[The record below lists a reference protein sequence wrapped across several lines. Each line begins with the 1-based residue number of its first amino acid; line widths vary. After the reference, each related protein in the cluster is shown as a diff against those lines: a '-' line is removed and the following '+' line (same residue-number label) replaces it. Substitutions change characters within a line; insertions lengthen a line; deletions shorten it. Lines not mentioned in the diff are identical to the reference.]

1 MPVHHTS
8 TGKRVNADSA
18 FVPQDYYDYNR
29 DNYFPGGN
37 VDQERAWIEK
47 IAQGNFH
54 AYESLCKVYQHR
66 LFVYLFRILNNREA
80 AEEVANDVMLAV
92 WKGATG
98 FRGDSLPST
107 WIFGIARNRAYSRL
121 SRRKPEVGEE
131 VETENLVDGQD
142 GMEETLIRKNLI
154 RHALEELSSEHREV
168 VTLTFYSGLSYQ
180 EIAEIMDCPVNT
192 VKTRMFHAKQRLRA
206 ILEQ

>member
-1 MPVHHTS
+1 
-8 TGKRVNADSA
+8 
-18 FVPQDYYDYNR
+18 VPHDYYDYNR
-29 DNYFPGGN
+29 VNYFPGGN
-37 VDQERAWIEK
+37 VEQERAWIEK
-47 IAQGNFH
+47 IAQGNFN
-54 AYESLCKVYQHR
+54 AYENLCKVYQNR
-66 LFVYLFRILNNREA
+66 LFVYLFRILNSRET

-92 WKGATG
+92 WKGANN

-121 SRRKPEVGEE
+121 SRRRLDFGDGEE
-131 VETENLVDGQD
+131 PESLVDKQD

-154 RHALEELSSEHREV
+154 RHALKELSSEHREV
-168 VTLTFYSGLSYQ
+168 VTLTFFSGLSYQ
-180 EIAEIMDCPVNT
+180 EIAEIMNCPVNT

>member
-1 MPVHHTS
+1 MTS
-8 TGKRVNADSA
+8 FSLSSRNGINTESA
-18 FVPQDYYDYNR
+18 FVPHVVTDYNR

-37 VDQERAWIEK
+37 VEQERGWIEL
-47 IAQGNFH
+47 IAQENFQ
-54 AYESLCKVYQHR
+54 AYEKLCKAYQSR
-66 LFVYLFRILNNREA
+66 LFVYLYRILNNREA

-92 WKGATG
+92 WKGAGG
-98 FRGDSLPST
+98 FRGDSQPST

-121 SRRKPEVGEE
+121 SRRKLEIGDVEEPEK
-131 VETENLVDGQD
+131 LVDKKE
-142 GMEETLIRKNLI
+142 GMEASLIRKNLI
-154 RHALEELSSEHREV
+154 RNALEELSSEHREV

-180 EIAEIMDCPVNT
+180 EISVIMGCPVNT